1 MGVPAKRARKK
12 MKSDFDKPRLRA
24 HTSSSSGSPL
34 VKLERVLGA
43 RTLPELT
50 QTTSD
55 ICDLLLQ
62 HDLRRKT
69 FHAKCSSSRSL
80 IARRTVA
87 ISQGNQRR
95 EEENNRR
102 MLGLS
107 VSATNKDRRNDE
119 QAPGAGSA
127 VDELNEVRKML
138 KDVSSLQAEGDGL
151 ACAMRR
157 ANLYQTREQAFTRR
171 RMMRAKGKGHPDN
184 VALLQLTQRARE
196 EAEERE
202 ALQMYYENIRNG
214 REPLPG
220 QRHEFG

>member
-1 MGVPAKRARKK
+1 MNGRRPPVPAKRARKK

-87 ISQGNQRR
+87 ISQ
-95 EEENNRR
+95 
-102 MLGLS
+102 
-107 VSATNKDRRNDE
+107 VSGT
-119 QAPGAGSA
+119 QTMPGAHVG
-127 VDELNEVRKML
+127 MC
-138 KDVSSLQAEGDGL
+138 DV
-151 ACAMRR
+151 
-157 ANLYQTREQAFTRR
+157 
-171 RMMRAKGKGHPDN
+171 
-184 VALLQLTQRARE
+184 LQLRTVYTSFRLLMHGHIGNLIGESAARGRKQQAHAWPQCQCNEQRS
-196 EAEERE
+196 
-202 ALQMYYENIRNG
+202 
-214 REPLPG
+214 PK
-220 QRHEFG
+220 